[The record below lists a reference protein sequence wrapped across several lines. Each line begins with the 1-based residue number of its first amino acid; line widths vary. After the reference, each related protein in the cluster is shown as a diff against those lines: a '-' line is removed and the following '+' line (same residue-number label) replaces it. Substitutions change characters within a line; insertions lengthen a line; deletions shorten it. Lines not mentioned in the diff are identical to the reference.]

1 MAAGLAPAA
10 ITTLGGGD
18 KRMTEFIQAT
28 AFGLLIGGVYALFAS
43 GLTLIFGVMKVI
55 NIAHGALLILGAFLT
70 FTLWEQLGLDP
81 LAAIVVTTP
90 LMFVLGWAMYSTVVR
105 PLRGAPL
112 SSTVLLTFGL
122 ALVLEAV
129 MGLVWGNQSR
139 SARPSYFDQSF
150 DIAGIVLP
158 RAQVFACAVAIL
170 VLTLLY
176 LFLARTWT
184 GRAIRAASANTEGAA
199 LVGVNIAGVSALTFA
214 VGVATVGA
222 AGSMVSVLY
231 PFLPGSHYIWIA
243 RVLSIIV
250 LGGLG
255 SLQGAAV
262 GAVLLGLAEVYTQTY
277 VSAAWATAV
286 PYVLIFVVLFLR
298 PQGLMGTRLL
308 EDVAV

>member
-1 MAAGLAPAA
+1 L
-10 ITTLGGGD
+10 
-18 KRMTEFIQAT
+18 TEFIQAT

-70 FTLWEQLGLDP
+70 FTLWDELGIDP
-81 LAAIVVTTP
+81 LAAILITTP
-90 LMFVLGWAMYSTVVR
+90 AMFAFGWLLYRTMIR

-122 ALVLEAV
+122 ALVFEAA
-129 MGLVWGNQSR
+129 MGLIWGNQSR

-158 RAQVFACAVAIL
+158 KAQVYACAVAIM
-170 VLTLLY
+170 VLSLLWI
-176 LFLARTWT
+176 FLTRTWA
-184 GRAIRAASANTEGAA
+184 GRAIRAASANTEGAS

-255 SLQGAAV
+255 SLKGAVVGAA
-262 GAVLLGLAEVYTQTY
+262 LLGLAEVYTQTY
-277 VSAAWATAV
+277 ISASWATAV
-286 PYVLIFVVLFLR
+286 PYLLIFIVLFVR
-298 PQGLMGTRLL
+298 PQGLMGTRLR

>member
-1 MAAGLAPAA
+1 
-10 ITTLGGGD
+10 
-18 KRMTEFIQAT
+18 MTEFIQQT

-70 FTLWEQLGLDP
+70 FTLWEQLGIDP
-81 LAAIVVTTP
+81 LAAILITTP
-90 LMFVLGWAMYSTVVR
+90 AMFVLGWFMYKALVQ

-122 ALVLEAV
+122 ALVLEAI

-158 RAQVFACAVAIL
+158 KAQVFACAVAIL
-170 VLTLLY
+170 VLTLLW
-176 LFLARTWT
+176 LFLSRTWT
-184 GRAIRAASANTEGAA
+184 GRAIRAASANTQGAA

-214 VGVATVGA
+214 VGIATVGA

-255 SLQGAAV
+255 SLQGAVV
-262 GAVLLGLAEVYTQTY
+262 GAMLLGLAEVYTQTY
-277 VSAAWATAV
+277 VSASWATAV
-286 PYVLIFVVLFLR
+286 PYVLIFLVLFFR
-298 PQGLMGTRLL
+298 PQGLMGTRLR
-308 EDVAV
+308 EDVAL

>member
-1 MAAGLAPAA
+1 V
-10 ITTLGGGD
+10 
-18 KRMTEFIQAT
+18 TEFIQET

-70 FTLWEQLGLDP
+70 FTLWEQLGIDP
-81 LAAIVVTTP
+81 LAAILVTTP
-90 LMFVLGWAMYSTVVR
+90 AMFALGWLMYSVLVR

-122 ALVLEAV
+122 ALVLEAI

-158 RAQVFACAVAIL
+158 KAQVFACAVAVL
-170 VLTLLY
+170 VLTLLW
-176 LFLARTWT
+176 LFLAKTWT
-184 GRAIRAASANTEGAA
+184 GRAIRAASANTQGAA
-199 LVGVNIAGVSALTFA
+199 LVGVNISGVSALTFA

-255 SLQGAAV
+255 SMQGAVV
-262 GAVLLGLAEVYTQTY
+262 GALLLGLAEVYTSTY
-277 VSAAWATAV
+277 ISSAWATAV
-286 PYVLIFVVLFLR
+286 PYVLIFVVLFFR
-298 PQGLMGTRLL
+298 PQGLMGTKLR

>member
-1 MAAGLAPAA
+1 
-10 ITTLGGGD
+10 
-18 KRMTEFIQAT
+18 MTEFIQAT

-55 NIAHGALLILGAFLT
+55 NIAHGALLILGAFFT

-90 LMFVLGWAMYSTVVR
+90 AMFAFGWVLYSVLIR
-105 PLRGAPL
+105 PLREAPL

-122 ALVLEAV
+122 ALVLEAA
-129 MGLVWGNQSR
+129 MGLIWGNQSR

-150 DIAGIVLP
+150 DVAGIVLP
-158 RAQVFACAVAIL
+158 KAQVFACGVAIL
-170 VLTLLY
+170 VLSLLY

-184 GRAIRAASANTEGAA
+184 GRAIRAAAANNQAAA
-199 LVGVNIAGVSALTFA
+199 LVGVNIARVGALTFA

-255 SLQGAAV
+255 SLRGAAV

-277 VSAAWATAV
+277 VSTEWAPAV
-286 PYVLIFVVLFLR
+286 PYVLIFAVLFFR
-298 PQGLMGTRLL
+298 PQGLMGTRLR

>member
-1 MAAGLAPAA
+1 
-10 ITTLGGGD
+10 
-18 KRMTEFIQAT
+18 MTEFIQET

-70 FTLWEQLGLDP
+70 FTIWEQLGIDP
-81 LAAIVVTTP
+81 LAAILITTP
-90 LMFVLGWAMYSTVVR
+90 AMFVLGWLMYSVLIR

-122 ALVLEAV
+122 ALVLEGI
-129 MGLVWGNQSR
+129 MGLVWGNQSH

-158 RAQVFACAVAIL
+158 KAQVFACAVAVL
-170 VLTLLY
+170 VLTLLW

-184 GRAIRAASANTEGAA
+184 GRAIRAASANTQGAA

-255 SLQGAAV
+255 SLQGAVV
-262 GAVLLGLAEVYTQTY
+262 GAMLLGLAEVYTSTY
-277 VSAAWATAV
+277 ISASWATAV
-286 PYVLIFVVLFLR
+286 PYVLIFVVLFFR
-298 PQGLMGTRLL
+298 PQGLMGTRLR
-308 EDVAV
+308 EDVAL

>member
-1 MAAGLAPAA
+1 
-10 ITTLGGGD
+10 
-18 KRMTEFIQAT
+18 MTEFIQET

-43 GLTLIFGVMKVI
+43 GLTLIFGVMKVV
-55 NIAHGALLILGAFLT
+55 NIAHGALLILGAFLA
-70 FTLWEQLGLDP
+70 FTLWDQFGIDP
-81 LAAIVVTTP
+81 LASIVFTTP
-90 LMFVLGWAMYSTVVR
+90 AMFALGWLLYAATIR
-105 PLRGAPL
+105 PLREAPL

-122 ALVLEAV
+122 ALVLEAI

-139 SARPSYFDQSF
+139 SARPPYFDQSF
-150 DIAGIVLP
+150 DVAGITLP
-158 RAQVFACAVAIL
+158 KAQVFACAVAVV
-170 VLTLLY
+170 VLTVLW

-184 GRAIRAASANTEGAA
+184 GRAIRAASANPQGSA
-199 LVGVNIAGVSALTFA
+199 LVGVNISGVSALTFA

-255 SLQGAAV
+255 SLRGAV
-262 GAVLLGLAEVYTQTY
+262 LGAVLLGLAEVYTQTY

-286 PYVLIFVVLFLR
+286 PYVLIFLVLFFR
-298 PQGLMGTRLL
+298 PQGLMGTKLR

>member
-1 MAAGLAPAA
+1 L
-10 ITTLGGGD
+10 
-18 KRMTEFIQAT
+18 TEFIQAT

-70 FTLWEQLGLDP
+70 FTLWDELGIDP
-81 LAAIVVTTP
+81 LAAILITTP
-90 LMFVLGWAMYSTVVR
+90 AMFAFGYLLYLTMIR

-122 ALVLEAV
+122 ALVFEAA
-129 MGLVWGNQSR
+129 MGLIWGNESR

-150 DIAGIVLP
+150 DVAGIVLP
-158 RAQVFACAVAIL
+158 KAQVYACAVAIL
-170 VLTLLY
+170 VLSLLWI
-176 LFLARTWT
+176 FLTRTWA
-184 GRAIRAASANTEGAA
+184 GRAIRAASANTEGAS

-214 VGVATVGA
+214 VGIATVGA

-255 SLQGAAV
+255 SLKGAVVGAA
-262 GAVLLGLAEVYTQTY
+262 LLGLAEVYTQTY
-277 VSAAWATAV
+277 ISASWATAV
-286 PYVLIFVVLFLR
+286 PYLLIFIVLFVR
-298 PQGLMGTRLL
+298 PQGLMGTRLR

>member
-1 MAAGLAPAA
+1 
-10 ITTLGGGD
+10 
-18 KRMTEFIQAT
+18 MTEFIQAT

-70 FTLWEQLGLDP
+70 FTLWDELGIDP
-81 LAAIVVTTP
+81 LAAILITTP
-90 LMFVLGWAMYSTVVR
+90 AMFAFGWLLYSTLVH

-122 ALVLEAV
+122 ALVLEAA
-129 MGLVWGNQSR
+129 MGLIWGNQSR

-150 DIAGIVLP
+150 DVAGIVLP
-158 RAQVFACAVAIL
+158 KAQVFACAVAIL
-170 VLTLLY
+170 VLTLLWT
-176 LFLARTWT
+176 FLTRTWS
-184 GRAIRAASANTEGAA
+184 GRAIRAASANTQGAQ
-199 LVGVNIAGVSALTFA
+199 LVGVNIAQVSALTFA
-214 VGVATVGA
+214 VGIGTVGA

-255 SLQGAAV
+255 SLKGAVVGAA
-262 GAVLLGLAEVYTQTY
+262 LLGLAEVYTQTY
-277 VSAAWATAV
+277 ISASWATAV
-286 PYVLIFVVLFLR
+286 PYVLIFIVLFVR
-298 PQGLMGTRLL
+298 PQGLMGTRLR

>member
-1 MAAGLAPAA
+1 
-10 ITTLGGGD
+10 
-18 KRMTEFIQAT
+18 MTEFIQAT

-55 NIAHGALLILGAFLT
+55 NIAHGALLILGAFFT
-70 FTLWEQLGLDP
+70 FTLWDELGIDP
-81 LAAIVVTTP
+81 LLSILVTTP
-90 LMFVLGWAMYSTVVR
+90 AMFALGWLIYQTMVR

-122 ALVLEAV
+122 ALVFEAV
-129 MGLVWGNQSR
+129 MGIVWGNQSR

-150 DIAGIVLP
+150 DIAGIILP
-158 RAQVFACAVAIL
+158 KAQVYACAVAIL
-170 VLTLLY
+170 VLTLLF
-176 LFLARTWT
+176 LFLSKTWT
-184 GRAIRAASANTEGAA
+184 GRAIRAASANSQGAM

-214 VGVATVGA
+214 VGIATVGA

-255 SLQGAAV
+255 SLQGAV
-262 GAVLLGLAEVYTQTY
+262 IGAMLLGLAEVYTQTY

-286 PYVLIFVVLFLR
+286 PYVLIFVVLFFR
-298 PQGLMGTRLL
+298 PQGLMGTRLR
-308 EDVAV
+308 EDVAL

>member
-1 MAAGLAPAA
+1 
-10 ITTLGGGD
+10 
-18 KRMTEFIQAT
+18 MTEFIQAT

-55 NIAHGALLILGAFLT
+55 NIAHGALLILGAFFT

-90 LMFVLGWAMYSTVVR
+90 AMFAFGWVLYSVLIR
-105 PLRGAPL
+105 PLREAPL

-122 ALVLEAV
+122 ALVLEAA
-129 MGLVWGNQSR
+129 MGLIWGNQSR

-150 DIAGIVLP
+150 DVAGIVLP
-158 RAQVFACAVAIL
+158 KAQVFACGVAIL
-170 VLTLLY
+170 VLSLLY

-184 GRAIRAASANTEGAA
+184 GRAIRAAAANNQAAA
-199 LVGVNIAGVSALTFA
+199 LVGVNIARVGALTFA

-231 PFLPGSHYIWIA
+231 PFLPGSHYVWIA

-255 SLQGAAV
+255 SLRGAAV

-277 VSAAWATAV
+277 VSTEWAPAV
-286 PYVLIFVVLFLR
+286 PYVLIFAVLFFR
-298 PQGLMGTRLL
+298 PQGLMGTRLR

>member
-1 MAAGLAPAA
+1 
-10 ITTLGGGD
+10 
-18 KRMTEFIQAT
+18 MTEFIQAT

-70 FTLWEQLGLDP
+70 FTLWDELGIDP
-81 LAAIVVTTP
+81 LAAILITTP
-90 LMFVLGWAMYSTVVR
+90 AMFAFGWLLYLTMIR

-122 ALVLEAV
+122 ALVFEAA
-129 MGLVWGNQSR
+129 MGLIWGNESR

-150 DIAGIVLP
+150 DVAGIVLP
-158 RAQVFACAVAIL
+158 KAQVFACAVAIV
-170 VLTLLY
+170 VLSLLWI
-176 LFLARTWT
+176 FLTRTWA
-184 GRAIRAASANTEGAA
+184 GRAIRAASANTQGAS

-255 SLQGAAV
+255 SLKGAVVGAA
-262 GAVLLGLAEVYTQTY
+262 LLGLAEVYTQTY
-277 VSAAWATAV
+277 ISASWATAV
-286 PYVLIFVVLFLR
+286 PYLLIFIVLFVR
-298 PQGLMGTRLL
+298 PQGLMGTRLR

>member
-1 MAAGLAPAA
+1 L
-10 ITTLGGGD
+10 
-18 KRMTEFIQAT
+18 TEFIQAT

-70 FTLWEQLGLDP
+70 FTLWDELGIDP
-81 LAAIVVTTP
+81 LAAILITTP
-90 LMFVLGWAMYSTVVR
+90 AMFAFGWLLYRTMIR

-122 ALVLEAV
+122 ALVFEAA
-129 MGLVWGNQSR
+129 MGLIWGNQSR
-139 SARPSYFDQSF
+139 SARASYFDQSF

-158 RAQVFACAVAIL
+158 KAQVYACAVAIL
-170 VLTLLY
+170 VLSLLWI
-176 LFLARTWT
+176 FLTRTWA
-184 GRAIRAASANTEGAA
+184 GRAIRAASANTEGAS

-255 SLQGAAV
+255 SLKGAVVGAA
-262 GAVLLGLAEVYTQTY
+262 LLGLAEVYTQTY
-277 VSAAWATAV
+277 ISASWATAV
-286 PYVLIFVVLFLR
+286 PYLLIFIVLFVR
-298 PQGLMGTRLL
+298 PQGLMGTRLR

>member
-1 MAAGLAPAA
+1 
-10 ITTLGGGD
+10 
-18 KRMTEFIQAT
+18 MTEFIQAT

-70 FTLWEQLGLDP
+70 FTLWDELGIDP
-81 LAAIVVTTP
+81 LLAILITTP
-90 LMFVLGWAMYSTVVR
+90 AMFAFGWVMYSTLIR

-122 ALVLEAV
+122 ALVFEGV
-129 MGLVWGNQSR
+129 MGLVWGNQSH
-139 SARPSYFDQSF
+139 SARPTYFNESF
-150 DIAGIVLP
+150 ELGSVILP
-158 RAQVFACAVAIL
+158 KAQVYTCAVAIV

-176 LFLARTWT
+176 LFLTRTWT
-184 GRAIRAASANTEGAA
+184 GRAIRAASANVQGAT

-214 VGVATVGA
+214 VGIATVGA

-255 SLQGAAV
+255 SLQGAV
-262 GAVLLGLAEVYTQTY
+262 LGAMLLGLAEVYTQTY
-277 VSAAWATAV
+277 VSTAWATAV
-286 PYVLIFVVLFLR
+286 PYVLIFVVLFFR
-298 PQGLMGTRLL
+298 PQGLLGTRLR
-308 EDVAV
+308 EDVAL

>member
-1 MAAGLAPAA
+1 
-10 ITTLGGGD
+10 
-18 KRMTEFIQAT
+18 MTEFIQAT

-55 NIAHGALLILGAFLT
+55 NIAHGALLILGAFLA
-70 FTLWEQLGLDP
+70 FTLWDELGIDP
-81 LAAIVVTTP
+81 LAAILITTP
-90 LMFVLGWAMYSTVVR
+90 AMFAFGYLLYLTMIR

-122 ALVLEAV
+122 ALVFEAA
-129 MGLVWGNQSR
+129 MGLIWGNESR

-150 DIAGIVLP
+150 DVAGIVLP
-158 RAQVFACAVAIL
+158 KAQVYACAVAIL
-170 VLTLLY
+170 VLSLLWI
-176 LFLARTWT
+176 FLTRTWA
-184 GRAIRAASANTEGAA
+184 GRAIRAASANTEGAS

-214 VGVATVGA
+214 VGIATVGA

-255 SLQGAAV
+255 SLKGAVVGAA
-262 GAVLLGLAEVYTQTY
+262 LLGLAEVYTQTY
-277 VSAAWATAV
+277 ISASWATAV
-286 PYVLIFVVLFLR
+286 PYLLIFIVLFVR
-298 PQGLMGTRLL
+298 PQGLMGTRLR

>member
-1 MAAGLAPAA
+1 
-10 ITTLGGGD
+10 
-18 KRMTEFIQAT
+18 MTEFIQAT

-43 GLTLIFGVMKVI
+43 GLTLIFGVMRVI

-70 FTLWEQLGLDP
+70 FTLWEEMGIDP
-81 LAAIVVTTP
+81 LAAILVTTP
-90 LMFVLGWAMYSTVVR
+90 AMFAFGWVLYMTLIR

-122 ALVLEAV
+122 ALVLEAI
-129 MGLVWGNQSR
+129 MGIVWGNQSR

-150 DIAGIVLP
+150 DLAGIVLP
-158 RAQVFACAVAIL
+158 KAQVYACVVAIL
-170 VLTLLY
+170 VLTV
-176 LFLARTWT
+176 LFLFLSKTWT
-184 GRAIRAASANTEGAA
+184 GRAIRAASDNTQGAA

-214 VGVATVGA
+214 LGVATVGA

-255 SLQGAAV
+255 SLQGAVV
-262 GAVLLGLAEVYTQTY
+262 GAMLLGLAEVYTQTY
-277 VSAAWATAV
+277 ISTAWATAV
-286 PYVLIFVVLFLR
+286 PYVVIFVVLFFR
-298 PQGLMGTRLL
+298 PQGLMGTRLR
-308 EDVAV
+308 EDVAI

>member
-1 MAAGLAPAA
+1 
-10 ITTLGGGD
+10 
-18 KRMTEFIQAT
+18 MTEFIQAT

-70 FTLWEQLGLDP
+70 FTLWDELGIDP
-81 LAAIVVTTP
+81 LAAILITTP
-90 LMFVLGWAMYSTVVR
+90 LMFAFGWVMYSTLIR

-122 ALVLEAV
+122 ALVFEGV
-129 MGLVWGNQSR
+129 MGLVWGNQSH
-139 SARPSYFDQSF
+139 SARPSYFNESF
-150 DIAGIVLP
+150 ELGSVILP
-158 RAQVFACAVAIL
+158 KAQVYTCAVAIV

-176 LFLARTWT
+176 LFLTRTWT
-184 GRAIRAASANTEGAA
+184 GRAIRAASANTQGAT

-214 VGVATVGA
+214 VGIATVGA

-255 SLQGAAV
+255 SLQGAV
-262 GAVLLGLAEVYTQTY
+262 LGAMLLGLAEVYTQTY
-277 VSAAWATAV
+277 VSTAWATAV
-286 PYVLIFVVLFLR
+286 PYVLIFLVLFFR
-298 PQGLMGTRLL
+298 PQGLLGTRLR
-308 EDVAV
+308 EDVAL

>member
-1 MAAGLAPAA
+1 
-10 ITTLGGGD
+10 
-18 KRMTEFIQAT
+18 MTEFIQAT

-55 NIAHGALLILGAFLT
+55 NIAHGALLILGAFFT
-70 FTLWEQLGLDP
+70 FTLWEQLGIDP
-81 LAAIVVTTP
+81 LAAILVTTP
-90 LMFVLGWAMYSTVVR
+90 AMFALGWLIYATMVR
-105 PLRGAPL
+105 PLRDAPL

-122 ALVLEAV
+122 ALVFEAI
-129 MGLVWGNQSR
+129 MGIVWGNNSR

-150 DIAGIVLP
+150 DILGIILP
-158 RAQVFACAVAIL
+158 KAQVFACAVALL

-176 LFLARTWT
+176 LFLSKTWT
-184 GRAIRAASANTEGAA
+184 GRAIRAASANGQGAM
-199 LVGVNIAGVSALTFA
+199 LVGVNIATVSALTFA

-255 SLQGAAV
+255 SLQGAVV
-262 GAVLLGLAEVYTQTY
+262 GAMLLGLAEVYTQTY
-277 VSAAWATAV
+277 VSTAWATAV
-286 PYVLIFVVLFLR
+286 PYVLIFLVLFFR
-298 PQGLMGTRLL
+298 PQGLMGTRLR
-308 EDVAV
+308 EDVAL

>member
-1 MAAGLAPAA
+1 
-10 ITTLGGGD
+10 
-18 KRMTEFIQAT
+18 MTEFIQAT

-43 GLTLIFGVMKVI
+43 GLTLIFGVMRVI
-55 NIAHGALLILGAFLT
+55 NIAHGALLIFGAFLT
-70 FTLWEQLGLDP
+70 FTLWDEMGIDP
-81 LAAIVVTTP
+81 LAAILVTTP
-90 LMFVLGWAMYSTVVR
+90 AMFALGWLLYTILIR

-122 ALVLEAV
+122 ALVFEAI
-129 MGLVWGNQSR
+129 MGIVWGNQSR
-139 SARPSYFDQSF
+139 SARPIYFDQSF
-150 DIAGIVLP
+150 NFAGIVQP
-158 RAQVFACAVAIL
+158 KAQVYACVVAIL

-176 LFLARTWT
+176 LFLSKTWT
-184 GRAIRAASANTEGAA
+184 GRAIRAASANTQGAA

-255 SLQGAAV
+255 SLP
-262 GAVLLGLAEVYTQTY
+262 GAVLGAILLGLAEVYTQTY
-277 VSAAWATAV
+277 VSTAWATAV
-286 PYVLIFVVLFLR
+286 PYVLIFVVLFFR
-298 PQGLMGTRLL
+298 PQGLMGTRLR

>member
-1 MAAGLAPAA
+1 
-10 ITTLGGGD
+10 
-18 KRMTEFIQAT
+18 MTEFIQST

-55 NIAHGALLILGAFLT
+55 NIAHGALLILGAFLA
-70 FTLWEQLGLDP
+70 FTLWDQLGIDP
-81 LAAIVVTTP
+81 LAAIVITTP
-90 LMFVLGWAMYSTVVR
+90 AMFVFGWLLYSTVVR

-122 ALVLEAV
+122 ALVFEAI

-150 DIAGIVLP
+150 DVAGIVLP
-158 RAQVFACAVAIL
+158 KAQVYACAVAVV

-176 LFLARTWT
+176 LFLSRTWT
-184 GRAIRAASANTEGAA
+184 GRAIRAASANPHGAT
-199 LVGVNIAGVSALTFA
+199 LVGVSIASVSALTFA
-214 VGVATVGA
+214 VGIATVGA
-222 AGSMVSVLY
+222 AGAMVSVLY

-255 SLQGAAV
+255 SLQGAIV
-262 GAVLLGLAEVYTQTY
+262 GACLLGLAEVYTQTY
-277 VSAAWATAV
+277 ISTAWATAV
-286 PYVLIFVVLFLR
+286 PYVLIFAVLYLR
-298 PQGLMGTRLL
+298 PQGLMGTKLR
-308 EDVAV
+308 EDVAA

>member
-1 MAAGLAPAA
+1 
-10 ITTLGGGD
+10 
-18 KRMTEFIQAT
+18 MTEFIQAT

-55 NIAHGALLILGAFLT
+55 NIAHGALLILGAFFT
-70 FTLWEQLGLDP
+70 FTLWDELGIDP
-81 LAAIVVTTP
+81 LAAILVTTP
-90 LMFVLGWAMYSTVVR
+90 AMFALGWVIYQTLVR

-122 ALVLEAV
+122 ALVFEAI
-129 MGLVWGNQSR
+129 MGIVWGNQSR

-150 DIAGIVLP
+150 EIAGIILP
-158 RAQVFACAVAIL
+158 KAQVYACAVALL

-176 LFLARTWT
+176 VFLSKTWT
-184 GRAIRAASANTEGAA
+184 GRAIRAASANNQGAM

-255 SLQGAAV
+255 SLQGAVV
-262 GAVLLGLAEVYTQTY
+262 GAMLLGLAEVYTQTY
-277 VSAAWATAV
+277 VSTAWATAV
-286 PYVLIFVVLFLR
+286 PYVLIFLVLFFR
-298 PQGLMGTRLL
+298 PQGLMGTRLR
-308 EDVAV
+308 EDVAL

>member
-1 MAAGLAPAA
+1 
-10 ITTLGGGD
+10 
-18 KRMTEFIQAT
+18 MTEFIQAT

-70 FTLWEQLGLDP
+70 FTLWDELGIDP
-81 LAAIVVTTP
+81 LAAILITTP
-90 LMFVLGWAMYSTVVR
+90 AMFAFGWLLYSTLVH
-105 PLRGAPL
+105 PLRSAPL

-122 ALVLEAV
+122 ALILEAA
-129 MGLVWGNQSR
+129 MGLIWGNQSR

-150 DIAGIVLP
+150 DVAGIVLP
-158 RAQVFACAVAIL
+158 KAQVFACAVAIL
-170 VLTLLY
+170 VLTLLWA
-176 LFLARTWT
+176 FLTRTWS
-184 GRAIRAASANTEGAA
+184 GRAIRAASANTQGAQ
-199 LVGVNIAGVSALTFA
+199 LVGVNIAQVSALTFA
-214 VGVATVGA
+214 VGIGTVGA

-255 SLQGAAV
+255 SLKGAVVGAA
-262 GAVLLGLAEVYTQTY
+262 LLGLAEVYTQTY
-277 VSAAWATAV
+277 ISASWATAV
-286 PYVLIFVVLFLR
+286 PYVLIFIVLFVR
-298 PQGLMGTRLL
+298 PQGLMGTRLR